1 MRTGKSNKR
10 VFSLVEGKFTCRLK
24 WFIPLLML
32 FGVGCGEQSYEGRS
46 AVVKGNVLL
55 GGAPLTSG
63 NVLFMMDDGH
73 AATSPLASDGTYS
86 TQCRPGKYKVAV
98 TPPEL
103 IDPLA
108 AASNPAKKVSI
119 PSRYQDLGTS
129 GISFDVKA
137 GDNQFEIKLE
147 K

>member
-1 MRTGKSNKR
+1 MHLGQSNKR
-10 VFSLVEGKFTCRLK
+10 VFSLVAGKYAYRLQ

-32 FGVGCGEQSYEGRS
+32 CGVGCGEQSYEGRS

-73 AATSPLASDGTYS
+73 AATSPLAPDGSYS

-103 IDPLA
+103 VDPLA
-108 AASNPAKKVSI
+108 AASNPAKAVSI

-129 GISFDVKA
+129 GISFDVKE